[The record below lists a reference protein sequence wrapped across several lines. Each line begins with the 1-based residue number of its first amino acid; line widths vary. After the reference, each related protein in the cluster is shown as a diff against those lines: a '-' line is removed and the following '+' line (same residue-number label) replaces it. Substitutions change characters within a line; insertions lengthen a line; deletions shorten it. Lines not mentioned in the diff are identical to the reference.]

1 MVRQSLKV
9 KRSLS
14 TSNGPPFPRPTAA
27 LADCLEAAI
36 QAEGALLNRSAEF
49 IDQLQTSVVLLTED
63 LTVAGMNSAAE
74 ILFGVSAKRL
84 KGKFIGKAWANVND
98 YQELFAAAVRKRA
111 PISQHDVSLVT
122 NSGSRR
128 TFNCAVSPLVGDGW
142 NHQLLVEIAAVDVSP
157 TMLRDAENRAFHDI
171 SDGMLRGFAHEVKN
185 PLGGLRGA
193 AQLLD
198 RELPNEELRE
208 YTAVILAEADRM
220 TNLVNRML
228 ARNAVP
234 EMVPVNLHQ
243 VLERV
248 HVLVSAELPE
258 QVGISTDYDP
268 SIPEIMGDKELLI
281 QGVLNIVRNA
291 MQALIEAGG
300 GGSIVIRSRVKR
312 NMTIG
317 TKRHRFVAQV
327 DVTDDGPGVPAE
339 LQEQIFYP
347 LITGRAEGTGLG
359 LPIAQSLISQQGGL
373 VSFVSQPGCTVFS
386 IYLTIAELN

>member
-1 MVRQSLKV
+1 M
-9 KRSLS
+9 
-14 TSNGPPFPRPTAA
+14 
-27 LADCLEAAI
+27 LADRREASF
-36 QAEGALLNRSAEF
+36 QADGAFLNGSAEL
-49 IDQLQTSVVLLTED
+49 IDQLQTSVVLLAED
-63 LTVAGMNSAAE
+63 LTVADMNSAAE
-74 ILFGVSAKRL
+74 ILFGISVNQL
-84 KGKFIGKAWANVND
+84 KGKAIGKAWANVDD
-98 YQELFAAAVRKRA
+98 YQELFATALRKCA

-122 NSGSRR
+122 NSGTAR
-128 TFNCAVSPLVGDGW
+128 TFSCAVSPLAGDGW
-142 NHQLLVEIAAVDVSP
+142 NNQLLVEIAAVDASQ
-157 TMLRDAENRAFHDI
+157 TMLRDVENRAFHQI
-171 SDGMLRGFAHEVKN
+171 SEGMLRGFAHEVKN

-220 TNLVNRML
+220 THLVNRML
-228 ARNAVP
+228 ARDAVP
-234 EMVPVNLHQ
+234 EMAPMNLHQ

-248 HVLVSAELPE
+248 HLLVSAELPD
-258 QVGISTDYDP
+258 QLVLRTDYDP

-281 QGVLNIVRNA
+281 QGILNIVRNA
-291 MQALIEAGG
+291 MQALADAGS

-327 DVTDDGPGVPAE
+327 DVTDDGPGVPQDM
-339 LQEQIFYP
+339 QEQIFYP

-386 IYLTIAELN
+386 IYLTIAEPR